1 MRNWAVRRVSAGL
14 ECGMPT
20 FFHAALRF
28 LGCVPALLLVACA
41 GPAGAPAAVT
51 IHNVRS
57 VEIQYQHD
65 GWERADEVHRLQRG
79 TGQRAFTRTS
89 MVEAADGITTT
100 RGNVPAQRVGEL
112 LWALSAPPWPR
123 ERAVQVVARHVSPVW
138 MMENALVTPR
148 ADVPGCTAK
157 EIRDRMYAHLQG
169 AQLRSQVD
177 AYYEGMPWTDDEPAM
192 RVVITFSNG
201 PDRVISSRE
210 QTLHMLPWTLGEHPA
225 AGTAAAPRSWSVPV
239 SDALRRLLPPDSQAA
254 QRLAN
259 NGDVH
264 LAARIGRAAEQEC
277 VEALAA
283 ARAAP

>member
-1 MRNWAVRRVSAGL
+1 
-14 ECGMPT
+14 MPT
-20 FFHAALRF
+20 FLHTALRY
-28 LGCVPALLLVACA
+28 LGCVPAVLLVACS

-57 VEIQYQHD
+57 VEIQYQHS

-79 TGQRAFTRTS
+79 AGQRAFTRTS

-100 RGNVPAQRVGEL
+100 RANVPAQRVGEL

-138 MMENALVTPR
+138 MMENALVTAR

-157 EIRDRMYAHLQG
+157 EIRDRMYAHLKG
-169 AQLRSQVD
+169 AELRSQVD
-177 AYYEGMPWTDDEPAM
+177 AYYQGMPWTDDEPAM

-210 QTLHMLPWTLGEHPA
+210 QTLHMLPWTLGEQSS
-225 AGTAAAPRSWSVPV
+225 TDSAAAPQSWSVPV
-239 SDALRRLLPPDSQAA
+239 SDALRRPLPSDSQAA

-264 LAARIGRAAEQEC
+264 LAAHIGRVAEQEC
-277 VEALAA
+277 VAALGAPRA
-283 ARAAP
+283 AR